1 MTKQLG
7 RKQLGVTLIE
17 TMLVAVVI
25 GMMFV
30 MYVGYTEQRTRT
42 MTIDRAS
49 QQMQQILNAALSYY
63 IANGDWPTAL
73 SDMQPAPSGSSTI
86 PYVPANISSPWPGS
100 PYDAKP
106 IGQIPSTSPPKYML
120 FQVSVTLPATLHGAA
135 AIAAT
140 LAGKLP
146 YGQSTSVAPFTVT
159 AAVNLPGQNVNNA
172 TAVNFAGL
180 YHNGACVPVPT
191 CPVTDASGNPMTPE
205 VIVTPVSLSGANDA
219 GTTNVY
225 PITSFTAFATGGTNS
240 SPANCGASPDPACDI
255 NTSSSGKFWRAC
267 VQVVTSK
274 GTVTWDASSSPAT
287 AQLPVMMAMT
297 RCIIQNEAAGSD
309 FSVFGP

>member
-1 MTKQLG
+1 MTKHLG

-17 TMLVAVVI
+17 VMLVSVVI

-30 MYVGYTEQRTRT
+30 MYVGYTEQRART

-63 IANGDWPTAL
+63 IANGDWPTQL

-86 PYVPANISSPWPGS
+86 PYVPANIKSPWGGDYSAQPT
-100 PYDAKP
+100 
-106 IGQIPSTSPPKYML
+106 GQISGSSPPKYML
-120 FQVSVTLPATLHGAA
+120 FTVSITLPATLHGAA
-135 AIAAT
+135 AIGST

-146 YGQSTSVAPFTVT
+146 FGTSTTIAPFVVT
-159 AAVNLPGQNVNNA
+159 ATVNLPGQNVNNA

-191 CPVTDASGNPMTPE
+191 CPASDASGNPMTPE

-225 PITSFTAFATGGTNS
+225 PITSFTAYATGGIDS
-240 SPANCGASPDPACDI
+240 APASCGASPDPSCTV
-255 NTSSSGKFWRAC
+255 NSSSSGKFWRAC

-274 GTVTWDASSSPAT
+274 GTVTWDSSSAPET
-287 AQLPVMMAMT
+287 AKLPVMMAMT
-297 RCIIQNEAAGSD
+297 RCIVQNEPAGSD
-309 FSVFGP
+309 FTVFGP

>member
-42 MTIDRAS
+42 LTIDRAS

-63 IANGDWPTAL
+63 IANGDWPTQL

-86 PYVPANISSPWPGS
+86 PYVPSGIKSPWGGDYTAVPTG
-100 PYDAKP
+100 AV
-106 IGQIPSTSPPKYML
+106 PSTSPTKYML
-120 FQVSVTLPATLHGAA
+120 FQVTVTLPANLHGAA
-135 AIAAT
+135 AIGST

-146 YGQSTSVAPFTVT
+146 FGTSTSVAPFTVT
-159 AAVNLPGQNVNNA
+159 AMVNLPGQNVNNA

-191 CPVTDASGNPMTPE
+191 CPVSDGSGNPMTPE
-205 VIVTPVSLSGANDA
+205 VIVSPVSLSGANDA

-225 PITSFTAFATGGTNS
+225 PITSFTAFATGGTDA
-240 SPANCGASPDPACDI
+240 SPAQCAAGGDPACDI

-274 GTVTWDASSSPAT
+274 GTVTWDTASSPAT
-287 AQLPVMMAMT
+287 AELPVMMAIT
-297 RCIIQNEAAGSD
+297 RCIVKNEPAGSD
-309 FSVFGP
+309 FTVFGP